1 MTPQNEDKPGLVKA
15 EAPAAIAEPKCE
27 PTIEVVD
34 AQEILLQRVLQHALN
49 VLVAFRIRA
58 TDRTVYLLKDM
69 TAEDLETAVSV
80 AELTKLAIEHK
91 CEGIDLLTKPP
102 VEILTETAIRGM
114 NDKVLGAAGGVFSHP
129 DDSAAGNSSTR

>member
-1 MTPQNEDKPGLVKA
+1 MTQQSEEKPGLAKA
-15 EAPAAIAEPKCE
+15 GVPAEIAEVQSEPA

-34 AQEILLQRVLQHALN
+34 AQEMLLQRVLQHALN

-58 TDRTVYLLKDM
+58 IDRTVYLLKDM
-69 TAEDLETAVSV
+69 SAEDLETAVSV

-102 VEILTETAIRGM
+102 VVIVTETAIRDR
-114 NDKVLGAAGGVFSHP
+114 NDTVVTGAGGVFN
-129 DDSAAGNSSTR
+129 DR